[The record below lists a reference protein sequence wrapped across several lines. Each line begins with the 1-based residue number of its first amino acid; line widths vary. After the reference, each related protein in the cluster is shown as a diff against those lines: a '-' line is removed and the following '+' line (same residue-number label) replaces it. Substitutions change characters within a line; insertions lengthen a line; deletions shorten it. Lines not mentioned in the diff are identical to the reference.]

1 MNTATTTG
9 QGQRAPEPLPS
20 SMTREEV
27 AALLGGGRL
36 YSAGRDSLYTV
47 GELMAGYRT
56 DAPMQ
61 SLDARIAAH
70 VKAVGIPS
78 ADVGEAIAQVVHDQ
92 GVDQA
97 MRAFVVAHGRGVAG
111 VMGGA
116 STPRD
121 APAYRLAAQTAKAL
135 SEAGFLVATGG
146 GLGIMEAGNL
156 GAYFAGRPHDELDA
170 AIDDLQRCPTY
181 WGHEAEYI
189 DTARA
194 ILARRRAGAPSLAV
208 ATWRFE
214 SEPISQFATHIAK
227 LFQNAVRE
235 DGLLSIANAGV
246 TYFEGSFGTLQEIF
260 QDLAQNGSA
269 APAEQ
274 AAMVFVDSAA
284 YGRPGS
290 PFHLARAQARR
301 AAAPFDELITL
312 ADSADAV
319 VAAITAAHD
328 RRLVTPPGQQIPAR
342 ILVRPAVD
350 DRVDAELVD
359 GRVEHAVGRGEGE
372 DLQVRA
378 HRLGGE
384 RGGHGTRCPRS
395 RACRRGRTL
404 RRPRRR
410 QPSRRR

>member
-1 MNTATTTG
+1 MASMT
-9 QGQRAPEPLPS
+9 S
-20 SMTREEV
+20 SMTREEI
-27 AALLGGGRL
+27 AAVLGGGRL

-47 GELMAGYRT
+47 DELMAGYRS

-61 SLDARIAAH
+61 SLDARISAH
-70 VKAVGIPS
+70 VKASGIPPV
-78 ADVGEAIAQVVHDQ
+78 DVDEAIAQVVHDQ

-97 MRAFVVAHGRGVAG
+97 MRAYVRASVANGRHIAG

-156 GAYFAGRPHDELDA
+156 GASFAGRPDDELQA
-170 AIDDLQRCPTY
+170 AVDELRRCPSY

-189 DTARA
+189 DSARLIA
-194 ILARRRAGAPSLAV
+194 ARLPAGPPSLAV
-208 ATWRFE
+208 ATWRYD

-235 DGLLSIANAGV
+235 DGLLSIADAGV
-246 TYFEGSFGTLQEIF
+246 AYFPGSFGTLQEIF

-274 AAMVFVDSAA
+274 APMVFVDTAA
-284 YGRPGS
+284 YGQPGS
-290 PFHLARAQARR
+290 PFHLARAHAGR
-301 AAAPFDELITL
+301 AAAPFDDLISL

-319 VAAITAAHD
+319 VAAVTAARD
-328 RRLVTPPGQQIPAR
+328 RRGLTG
-342 ILVRPAVD
+342 
-350 DRVDAELVD
+350 
-359 GRVEHAVGRGEGE
+359 
-372 DLQVRA
+372 
-378 HRLGGE
+378 
-384 RGGHGTRCPRS
+384 
-395 RACRRGRTL
+395 
-404 RRPRRR
+404 
-410 QPSRRR
+410 